1 MNREDIIERLRYTYT
16 LPRGPRRSALV
27 AEAVTWADEIGDE
40 QLQVDT
46 RTQLVADYA
55 WGGEEWKG
63 GGALRV
69 VPGPAGRT
77 ARPVR

>member
-1 MNREDIIERLRYTYT
+1 MNRDDIIERLRYTYT
-16 LPRGPRRSALV
+16 LPRGPQRSTLV
-27 AEAVTWADEIGDE
+27 AEAVNWADEINDE

-63 GGALRV
+63 LAPFV
-69 VPGPAGRT
+69 
-77 ARPVR
+77 